1 MIAVWQLLR
10 LGLTRDAVQHHM
22 AGLRR
27 LFDGVYVTGDA
38 AITQRQRWI
47 GAALT
52 APGTVLEMHS
62 AATAYGIRPP
72 HGGPI
77 TVLRPGSGG
86 PRDHDGLR
94 VRHSTLI
101 TPGGTLRDTT
111 TFAGIPITTAERT
124 VAAVWPRLRTT
135 KERRK
140 LLREAL
146 RLERTTV
153 PLLRAHLDLAPSR
166 NAPRELIAILDR
178 YERLQLHRCRSDAEA
193 YAVEL
198 IDDARLPLPQIN
210 VRIAGEE
217 ADLSWPHAALIIEID
232 GDRFHQDK
240 AEDARKTAS
249 WTAAGQRVRRA
260 SSDLVFTHPQR
271 FVDGVRHHLAAA

>member
-1 MIAVWQLLR
+1 MAARWQLLEQGMTR
-10 LGLTRDAVQHHM
+10 SAIAHQTRD
-22 AGLRR
+22 LRR
-27 LFDGVYVTGDA
+27 IHDGVYLTGDA
-38 AITQRQRWI
+38 PITLEQRWL
-47 GAALT
+47 AATLT
-52 APGTVLEMHS
+52 APDTVLALET
-62 AATAYGIRPP
+62 AAWVFGMRRAHP
-72 HGGPI
+72 GPLV
-77 TVLRPGSGG
+77 VLRPGSGG
-86 PRDHDGLR
+86 PELRDSLR
-94 VRHSTLI
+94 IHRS
-101 TPGGTLRDTT
+101 TLRDTT

-260 SSDLVFTHPQR
+260 SSDLVFAHPQR